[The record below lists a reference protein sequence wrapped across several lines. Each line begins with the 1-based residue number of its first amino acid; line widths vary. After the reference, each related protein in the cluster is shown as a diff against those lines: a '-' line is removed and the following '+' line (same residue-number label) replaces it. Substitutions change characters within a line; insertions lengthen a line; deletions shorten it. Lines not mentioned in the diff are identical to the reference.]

1 MRDLTQGHEAS
12 GIFRFTVPM
21 LLGNVFQQ
29 LYNMIDSFVVGQFVG
44 KQALAAVGQAFPVM
58 FISVSLIMGI
68 TLAGNILIAQF
79 YGARETGKMQDIVD
93 TTLWIT
99 KYVAIAIT
107 VLGLAS
113 APAVLTLM
121 QTPDDVMPSA
131 VLFLRIIFVGSFASF
146 GYNAVSAILRGF
158 GDSKTPLYAL
168 IASTL
173 VNIALDF
180 LFVLVFRWS
189 VAGTAIATVIA
200 QAVSLAWVL
209 AALKTRHPDLRVRV
223 FFPRRNLLVAK
234 KIFAVG
240 LPSGMQQALVGA
252 GLMTV
257 TGVVNGFGTNPAA
270 AFSAAGKLDSFA
282 VMPALNIG
290 LAISTFT
297 GQNLGAGRKDRVR
310 RGLFW
315 GSVMALAISFSVTA
329 AMYLWGREFMLLF
342 SSDPEVIRIGVEY
355 LRIVSLGYAFQTL
368 MFCFSGVI
376 RGAGATMFTM
386 FMTLL
391 AMWIVRI
398 PCALVLSRYRGT
410 AGIWW
415 AIVIGFA
422 VGMVGTVLYYYFGKW
437 DRVVVS
443 ARDSASDQLSV

>member
-1 MRDLTQGHEAS
+1 
-12 GIFRFTVPM
+12 M

-44 KQALAAVGQAFPVM
+44 KQALAAVGQSFPVM
-58 FISVSLIMGI
+58 FVSVSLIMGI

-79 YGARETGKMQDIVD
+79 YGARENGKMQDIVD
-93 TTLWIT
+93 ATLWIT
-99 KYVAIAIT
+99 KYVAIAMT
-107 VLGLAS
+107 VLGLAA
-113 APAVLTLM
+113 APVLLALM
-121 QTPDDVMPSA
+121 QTPNDVMPSA
-131 VLFLRIIFVGSFASF
+131 VLFLRIVFLGSFASF
-146 GYNAVSAILRGF
+146 GYNAVSSILRGF

-180 LFVLVFRWS
+180 LFVLVFHWG
-189 VAGTAIATVIA
+189 VAGTAVATVIA
-200 QAVSLAWVL
+200 QVVSLLWAL
-209 AALKTRHPDLRVRV
+209 AALKKKHPELRVSV
-223 FFPRRNLLVAK
+223 FFPRRNILTVK
-234 KIFAVG
+234 KIFAIG
-240 LPSGMQQALVGA
+240 LPSGAQQALVGV

-282 VMPALNIG
+282 IMPALNIG

-297 GQNLGAGRKDRVR
+297 SQNLGAGRKDRVR

-315 GSVMALAISFSVTA
+315 GSAMALTISFSVTI
-329 AMYLWGREFMLLF
+329 AMYLFGKEFMLLF

-386 FMTLL
+386 FMTLM

-398 PCALVLSRYRGT
+398 PCALVLSRFRGT
-410 AGIWW
+410 VGIWW

-422 VGMVGTVLYYYFGKW
+422 VGMVGTVLYYFFGNW
-437 DRVVVS
+437 DRKLAASEPVS
-443 ARDSASDQLSV
+443 SGPAAAAEADSASMSV

>member
-1 MRDLTQGHEAS
+1 MRDLTQGHEAAC
-12 GIFRFTVPM
+12 IFRFAVPM

-58 FISVSLIMGI
+58 FVSVSLIMGI

-79 YGARETGKMQDIVD
+79 YGARETGKMQAIVD

-99 KYVAIAIT
+99 KYVAIAMT
-107 VLGLAS
+107 VLGLAL
-113 APAVLTLM
+113 APAILALM

-131 VLFLRIIFVGSFASF
+131 ILFLRIIFVGSFASF

-180 LFVLVFRWS
+180 LFVLVFRWG
-189 VAGTAIATVIA
+189 VAGTAVATVIA
-200 QAVSLAWVL
+200 QAVSLVWVL
-209 AALKTRHPDLRVRV
+209 VALKSRHPDLRVSV
-223 FFPRRNLLVAK
+223 FFPRRDLPVAK

-342 SSDPEVIRIGVEY
+342 SSDSEVIRIGVEY

-386 FMTLL
+386 FMTLS

-398 PCALVLSRYRGT
+398 PCALVLSRFRGT

-422 VGMVGTVLYYYFGKW
+422 VGMSGTVLYYYFGNW
-437 DRVVVS
+437 DRGVVS
-443 ARDSASDQLSV
+443 ADSVSDQLSG

>member
-1 MRDLTQGHEAS
+1 M
-12 GIFRFTVPM
+12 PM

-44 KQALAAVGQAFPVM
+44 KQALAAVGQSFPVM
-58 FISVSLIMGI
+58 FVSLSLIMGI

-79 YGARETGKMQDIVD
+79 YGAREKGMMQDIVD
-93 TTLWIT
+93 ATLWIT
-99 KYVAIAIT
+99 KYVAIAMT
-107 VLGLAS
+107 VLGVAA
-113 APAVLTLM
+113 APALLALM

-131 VLFLRIIFVGSFASF
+131 VVFLRIVFLGSFASF
-146 GYNAVSAILRGF
+146 AYNAVSSILRGF

-180 LFVLVFRWS
+180 LFVLVFHWG
-189 VAGTAIATVIA
+189 VAGTAVATVIA
-200 QAVSLAWVL
+200 QIVSLVWAL
-209 AALKTRHPDLRVRV
+209 AALKRKHPELRVSV
-223 FFPRRNLLVAK
+223 FFPRRNLFTAK
-234 KIFAVG
+234 KIFAIG
-240 LPSGMQQALVGA
+240 LPSGAQQALVGA

-282 VMPALNIG
+282 IMPALNIG

-329 AMYLWGREFMLLF
+329 AMYLFGKDFMYLF

-376 RGAGATMFTM
+376 RGAGATLFTM
-386 FMTLL
+386 FMTLM

-398 PCALVLSRYRGT
+398 PFALVLSRYRGT

-422 VGMVGTVLYYYFGKW
+422 VGMVGTILYYCFGKW
-437 DRVVVS
+437 DRGV
-443 ARDSASDQLSV
+443 ASASMSV